1 MPQHHWYGIS
11 AITLKVVTRER
22 EREKGS
28 EGRVSF
34 YLLANGGLL
43 GVLLCILNH
52 CKTKV

>member
-22 EREKGS
+22 ERGS

-43 GVLLCILNH
+43 GVLLYILNH